1 MSPGRPAEADQKP
14 SVRFVARSD
23 ITADSRISR
32 GDVARVRRFGAP
44 PRSRGRP
51 VSMGVQMSRQEAEA
65 LRERETY
72 EVHQMRQ
79 IDNSRIF
86 KGGLGL
92 VCRAQG
98 PCPGSGA
105 GLRVAQGCLRS
116 RVKPAPTG
124 L

>member
-65 LRERETY
+65 LKERGKY

-79 IDNSRIF
+79 INNSRISRGDVGWCAPL
-86 KGGLGL
+86 KGP
-92 VCRAQG
+92 AQVQG
-98 PCPGSGA
+98 QACALPRGA
-105 GLRVAQGCLRS
+105 S
-116 RVKPAPTG
+116 
-124 L
+124 